1 MRKFTLRISI
11 VWLVVAPFV
20 VIECA
25 LFLFFLHVGHEAH
38 EEIIFGASIVAGA
51 FALFSY
57 VKGID
62 ERRTQAADRIIERW
76 NNPDLSQIKRCVR
89 EICEGLFDPTRVA
102 RDAKGTPLA
111 EDALKLRADVVA
123 ILNIFEEISLLIRA
137 NSANEEKLRRYFRP
151 VMIQAYKNLRPWIEN
166 ERKLD
171 NEDAYYCEFEAV
183 VLKWKEV

>member
-1 MRKFTLRISI
+1 MRKLTLKISI

-20 VIECA
+20 LIECG
-25 LFLFFLHVGHEAH
+25 LFLFYLSVGHEAH
-38 EEIIFGASIVAGA
+38 EAIVFGASIVAGA

-89 EICEGLFDPTRVA
+89 EICEGLFDPSRVA
-102 RDAKGTPLA
+102 RSPKGEALS

-123 ILNIFEEISLLIRA
+123 ILNIFEEISLLIRSS
-137 NSANEEKLRRYFRP
+137 SANEEKLQRYFGP
-151 VMIQAYKNLRPWIEN
+151 VMIQAFNNLRPWIEN

-183 VLKWKEV
+183 VLRWKTK